1 MYQYQRLPGDEKIR
15 ELLLRCDRDLAK
27 ELRKG
32 GCLVCSGRLDQANYP
47 RKPRG
52 DDSNPDSVFRLS
64 FCCCVEGCRKRAT
77 PRSVRFLGRKVY
89 LGMAVVIAGVLGQA
103 GSGVGAGQ
111 LQKLLGVSRRTLQRW
126 RRWWRT
132 LFVESRFWQAARGQ
146 FQTPIAAADLPRD
159 LLDCF
164 PGNARGRVI
173 ALLRFLSPLTT
184 GSLPESPAF

>member
-27 ELRKG
+27 ELQKG
-32 GCLVCSGRLDQANYP
+32 GCPLCSGRLHQANYP

-52 DDSNPDSVFRLS
+52 DDSNLDPVVRLS

-89 LGMAVVIAGVLGQA
+89 LGMTVVIAGVLGHA
-103 GSGVGAGQ
+103 GSGIGAGQ

-132 LFVESRFWQAARGQ
+132 LFVESRFWQAARSQ
-146 FQTPIAAADLPRD
+146 FQTPISSADLPRD
-159 LLDCF
+159 LLDRF
-164 PGNARGRVI
+164 SGHARDRVI
-173 ALLRFLSPLTT
+173 ALLRFLSPITT

>member
-1 MYQYQRLPGDEKIR
+1 LYQYQRLPGDEKIR
-15 ELLLRCDRDLAK
+15 DLLLRCDRDLAK
-27 ELRKG
+27 ELQKG
-32 GCLVCSGRLDQANYP
+32 GCLLCSGRLDQANYP

-52 DDSNPDSVFRLS
+52 DDSNPDPVFRLS

-89 LGMAVVIAGVLGQA
+89 LGITVVVAGVLGQA

-111 LQKLLGVSRRTLQRW
+111 LQTLLGVSRRTLQRW

-146 FQTPIAAADLPRD
+146 FQTPIVAADLPRD
-159 LLDCF
+159 LLDRF
-164 PGNARGRVI
+164 PGNARDRVI

>member
-32 GCLVCSGRLDQANYP
+32 RCLLCSGRLDQANYP

-52 DDSNPDSVFRLS
+52 DDTNPDPVFRLS

-77 PRSVRFLGRKVY
+77 PRSVWFLGRKVY
-89 LGMAVVIAGVLGQA
+89 LGITVVVAGVLGQA

-111 LQKLLGVSRRTLQRW
+111 LQTLLGVSRRTLQRW

-132 LFVESRFWQAARGQ
+132 LFVESRFWQAVRGQ
-146 FQTPIAAADLPRD
+146 FQTPISAADLPRD
-159 LLDCF
+159 LLDRF
-164 PGNARGRVI
+164 SGHARDRVI